1 MQIGTPRGELRRA
14 ATFRAD
20 AECLGEVLGFVIDTL
35 RTAGVGDNAVDHVK
49 LAVEETFVNI
59 ALYAYKN
66 GAPGMVELRCSV
78 RGGEVLLE
86 FEDGGA
92 PFDPLSHKDPDVTAG
107 LEERKIG
114 GLGVFIVKRIMDSV
128 EYCREG
134 GRNLLRM
141 IKSL

>member
-1 MQIGTPRGELRRA
+1 
-14 ATFRAD
+14 
-20 AECLGEVLGFVIDTL
+20 
-35 RTAGVGDNAVDHVK
+35 
-49 LAVEETFVNI
+49 
-59 ALYAYKN
+59 
-66 GAPGMVELRCSV
+66 MVEIRCSV
-78 RGGEVLLE
+78 CDGVVLLE
-86 FEDGGA
+86 FEDSGT
-92 PFDPLSHKDPDVTAG
+92 PFDPLSHKDPDVAAG

>member
-1 MQIGTPRGELRRA
+1 M
-14 ATFRAD
+14 
-20 AECLGEVLGFVIDTL
+20 ECLCEVLGFVSDML
-35 RTAGVGDNAVDHVK
+35 RTAGAGDDAVDHVK
-49 LAVEETFVNI
+49 LAVEEIFVNI
-59 ALYAYKN
+59 ALYAYKD
-66 GAPGMVELRCSV
+66 GAHGMVELRCSV
-78 RGGEVLLE
+78 RDGAVLLE
-86 FEDGGA
+86 FEDSGA

-107 LEERKIG
+107 LEEREIG